1 MIIINAN
8 AFLDAMEFRMSDLII
23 ENGKIIRILPAGSAD
38 PFEPEVINLQGAKL
52 YPGFIDLQINGC
64 GGIIYNDAPT
74 AEKISYMQEINSRS
88 GTTTFLPT
96 LVTTTAENIDFA
108 IDEMRKFQDL
118 HGRLSVP
125 GIHIEGPFISPAK
138 SGIHNKANIRRFTD
152 EKLAQF
158 TAAHR
163 QIAMLT
169 LSPEQFTVKQLESL
183 AASGITLSLGHTA
196 CSYEQCIPLLGA
208 DKCIHN
214 ATHLYNAMSI
224 TASARTPGAS
234 DAVLD
239 SGIYAGIIADLCHV
253 HPALIR
259 NARRCLGNR
268 LYLVTDALASA
279 GAPADFKSFSF
290 CGKTMYVKDEG
301 FCADE
306 NGTLGGSSLTMN
318 IGLRNLIESCGFSEN
333 DAINMATVIPAQTV
347 GLDDRLGSISE
358 GKEANLTVL
367 DSEYNCRLTVCHG
380 EILYRG

>member
-224 TASARTPGAS
+224 TASARTPG
-234 DAVLD
+234 
-239 SGIYAGIIADLCHV
+239 
-253 HPALIR
+253 
-259 NARRCLGNR
+259 GNR

-347 GLDDRLGSISE
+347 GLDDRIGSISE
-358 GKEANLTVL
+358 GREANLTVL

>member
-239 SGIYAGIIADLCHV
+239 SGIYAGIILQLLRKNHV
-253 HPALIR
+253 
-259 NARRCLGNR
+259 C
-268 LYLVTDALASA
+268 
-279 GAPADFKSFSF
+279 
-290 CGKTMYVKDEG
+290 EG
-301 FCADE
+301 
-306 NGTLGGSSLTMN
+306 
-318 IGLRNLIESCGFSEN
+318 
-333 DAINMATVIPAQTV
+333 
-347 GLDDRLGSISE
+347 
-358 GKEANLTVL
+358 
-367 DSEYNCRLTVCHG
+367 
-380 EILYRG
+380 

>member
-152 EKLAQF
+152 EKLANS
-158 TAAHR
+158 
-163 QIAMLT
+163 
-169 LSPEQFTVKQLESL
+169 SPL
-183 AASGITLSLGHTA
+183 
-196 CSYEQCIPLLGA
+196 
-208 DKCIHN
+208 
-214 ATHLYNAMSI
+214 
-224 TASARTPGAS
+224 
-234 DAVLD
+234 
-239 SGIYAGIIADLCHV
+239 
-253 HPALIR
+253 
-259 NARRCLGNR
+259 
-268 LYLVTDALASA
+268 
-279 GAPADFKSFSF
+279 
-290 CGKTMYVKDEG
+290 
-301 FCADE
+301 
-306 NGTLGGSSLTMN
+306 SSLKVLPPAALPSPWVIQHAAMN
-318 IGLRNLIESCGFSEN
+318 S
-333 DAINMATVIPAQTV
+333 AY
-347 GLDDRLGSISE
+347 RLQIC
-358 GKEANLTVL
+358 AMCTLP
-367 DSEYNCRLTVCHG
+367 
-380 EILYRG
+380 